1 MVEPQF
7 DSGMGSSSEDS
18 VPPMLGAATARAP
31 ALRKDTSADSTSD
44 NTSGSS
50 VTGSSM
56 DRGSDVTGGSGRR
69 EDSVGGGLGVL
80 GGGGGGESD
89 LDLEYDEEE
98 AVEGSTN
105 SVLLVAESVYT
116 TLCLTTTILVQC
128 SCNVHVDACTLY

>member
-80 GGGGGGESD
+80 GGGGGESD

-105 SVLLVAESVYT
+105 SVLLVAESVYE
-116 TLCLTTTILVQC
+116 
-128 SCNVHVDACTLY
+128 